1 MNKFVKPL
9 NLHLTISILIV
20 MTVAL
25 IYGFK
30 PNLWFDVRLITID
43 EFNIYKAITGLYI
56 AFSSLWFI
64 GIIKEKFWQTATISN
79 CLFMFGL
86 AFGRIISLLFDGMP
100 STIFLL
106 GTLGELILGFYAFYQ
121 FKNLKI
127 K

>member
-43 EFNIYKAITGLYI
+43 EFNIYKAIMGLYI

-86 AFGRIISLLFDGMP
+86 ALE
-100 STIFLL
+100 
-106 GTLGELILGFYAFYQ
+106 EL
-121 FKNLKI
+121 
-127 K
+127 